1 MRERGRAQQRPLFAG
16 VQFRYGRHLKRTSSS
31 SFRLPRKN
39 DSERERGREGVRR
52 RQIPI
57 SGPESPEHKRHRM
70 WQSDMLICC
79 WITFSLSLLRT
90 LAMHFNYA
98 HFRARCGRVR
108 QLPQDQ
114 TVNHKLAA
122 RATKLEGGEK
132 GRPSWAEAP
141 LCG

>member
-1 MRERGRAQQRPLFAG
+1 
-16 VQFRYGRHLKRTSSS
+16 
-31 SFRLPRKN
+31 
-39 DSERERGREGVRR
+39 
-52 RQIPI
+52 
-57 SGPESPEHKRHRM
+57 M

-98 HFRARCGRVR
+98 HFRVRCGRVR

-122 RATKLEGGEK
+122 RATQRSHKARRRRGGEGTAK
-132 GRPSWAEAP
+132 LGGGSTLRLTGAKVNYGQSVKPKSNQVQQTFEPRLTQLALEPFSSGDRA
-141 LCG
+141 